1 LEVRGGGCGGVLC
14 HLSAFSCSGGG
25 LLGLVVICDQPFI
38 GGSVGLKDQKHG
50 RTEILGLYGF
60 MVFGVQYSAGISYFM
75 FYILCMYMRC
85 RVTCCSAE

>member
-1 LEVRGGGCGGVLC
+1 MEVRGGDVLC

-25 LLGLVVICDQPFI
+25 LLGLVICDQPFI

-60 MVFGVQYSAGISYFM
+60 MVFGVQCSSAGYLFYVCILYFM
-75 FYILCMYMRC
+75 YVHAL
-85 RVTCCSAE
+85 